1 VVVQQVQIQTPAAPG
16 QPVIVTTR
24 VPTGVPQTPAEYRAI
39 VATRGDLS
47 DQLISATNRRNE
59 LADQLKTVDPS
70 ARAGLADR
78 MRVLD
83 ARIVKLETEIDR
95 TGDLV
100 ANAPPHVRTSAATTA
115 VNVAQGLNEDIVIP
129 IAGMLSTFVLLP
141 LTIVLC
147 RYIWKRTTAAA
158 ERPAVADHSTQQR
171 LEQIQQAVDTIAIEV
186 ERISENQRFVTKIM
200 SERDRSVLG
209 AGAAEPMRSA
219 AKAGTSSER
228 G

>member
-1 VVVQQVQIQTPAAPG
+1 VVVQQVQIQPPAAPG
-16 QPVIVTTR
+16 QPVIATTQ
-24 VPTGVPQTPAEYRAI
+24 VPTGVPQTPAEYRAL
-39 VATRGDLS
+39 VAKRGDLS

-59 LADQLKTVDPS
+59 LAEQLKTVDPS

-100 ANAPPHVRTSAATTA
+100 ANAPTHARTSASTTA
-115 VNVAQGLNEDIVIP
+115 ANVARGLDEGIVVP

-141 LTIVLC
+141 LTLVLC
-147 RYIWKRTTAAA
+147 RYIWKRSGAPA
-158 ERPAVADHSTQQR
+158 RPAIADHATQQR

-200 SERDRSVLG
+200 SERDRSALG
-209 AGAAEPMRSA
+209 GGAAEPVRSVKVGA
-219 AKAGTSSER
+219 ASER